1 MKTIIERNG
10 STFPVIGE
18 DFPEKVNEILRPLIG
33 KVPKDLPEGF
43 RYSVAIVVDEDFQE
57 LRSIV
62 IADLKRGHSFAC
74 WSEALRE
81 WVHADDWSPLEFETV
96 EP

>member
-1 MKTIIERNG
+1 MKTIIEKNG
-10 STFPVIGE
+10 STFPVIGK
-18 DFPEKVNEILRPLIG
+18 DFPEKVNEILRSLIG

>member
-43 RYSVAIVVDEDFQE
+43 RYSVVIDIDKDFQE
-57 LRSIV
+57 QPDVV
-62 IADLKRGHSFAC
+62 IADLYCGHTFAY
-74 WSEALRE
+74 WSASLRE
-81 WVHADDWSPLEFETV
+81 WVHAEDWSPLEFETV